1 MKKKVWAVIL
11 ITTVMLLA
19 ACSQKNDAEPD
30 QSEEGKLKLFT
41 TIYPFQFFSER
52 IGGDLI
58 EVESIIP
65 PGADAHSMEVTMKKM
80 MEIAESDAFI
90 YSGTGLESFA
100 DAVVDATN
108 DEDMKVVRAA
118 EDVSFITGYKD
129 EHEEHNEENHD
140 EKEEQNE
147 MNVDPHV
154 WLDPMRSVIIAEN
167 IRDAFIEIDP
177 ANEGEYKK
185 NFDALQKE
193 LEQLNTEFQ
202 ELVNSAE
209 TRKFVVSHS
218 AYGYWE
224 DAYGLEQIAISGLS
238 PTDEPSQ
245 VELAKIIDTVR
256 ENNIKYIF
264 FEPNLTNKIADMVKN
279 ETGTTPLELDNLE
292 FISEENIDANEDY
305 FAIMRKNIEAL
316 SNALTK

>member
-65 PGADAHSMEVTMKKM
+65 PGADAHSMEVAMKKM

-100 DAVVDATN
+100 DAVVDAIN

-292 FISEENIDANEDY
+292 SISEENIDANEDY

>member
-19 ACSQKNDAEPD
+19 ACSQKNDTEPD

-100 DAVVDATN
+100 DAVVDAIN

-292 FISEENIDANEDY
+292 SISGENIDANEDY

>member
-100 DAVVDATN
+100 DAVVDAIN

-292 FISEENIDANEDY
+292 SISEENIEANEDY